1 MEEKLVEMEE
11 DKVES
16 KEQEKIATPSQVD
29 NFCDNGTAL
38 IVKVLTGV
46 YSSSRTHQDNE

>member
-1 MEEKLVEMEE
+1 MEEKLVEIEE

-29 NFCDNGTAL
+29 NFCNNGTAL
-38 IVKVLTGV
+38 TVKNLFF
-46 YSSSRTHQDNE
+46 SILIS